1 MKNKKRFLL
10 IVNPVSG
17 RGTLRP
23 KLWQILNIFSEASI
37 ATTVMFTQK
46 RGDATEFAK
55 SCQKDFDAVVCAGG
69 DGTLNEVISG
79 LMQNPHRHILGY
91 IPVGTTNDLAKSLGL
106 AKSPIQAARDIINGS
121 PKSIDI
127 GLFGDRYFNYI
138 ASFGAFTE
146 ASYNATQEAK
156 NVLGHFAYILEG
168 IMSVANIRPY
178 NAKFTFNDTVV
189 EGEFIFAAISNTTSV
204 GGVLKLKDALVAL
217 NDGEFE
223 LLLVRRP
230 NDIVQLNK
238 IVGDIVSQKFE
249 GDMVSLYH
257 ASEITVEC
265 DEDIDWTL
273 DGECE
278 HAGKSAHIKNV
289 PSAIHLIMPN
299 KD

>member
-55 SCQKDFDAVVCAGG
+55 SCPKDFDAVVCAGG

-249 GDMVSLYH
+249 GDMVNLYH